1 MQNVKAF
8 NAQLAQD
15 KAAGCRLDED
25 FAEPGFP
32 SRKNRSRKKPRQ
44 SCYIPDD
51 AITQA
56 GVYRQV
62 LGPLH
67 MAEPLPPDNKES
79 RLVKERNKYW
89 LTIPYPAQCDIE
101 TPRGDGAVALD
112 PGVRSF
118 LTFFSEADCEAD
130 CGKVG
135 YQAFGRIQRLCQHL
149 DRLISRT
156 DQEKNRKKRR
166 NLRKAQARMRQ
177 KIINLGDELH
187 WQCARWL
194 TSNYRVI
201 LLPKFETQ
209 SMTRR
214 GERQIQS
221 KTARMMLSFQHYRF
235 KKRLHKKRLQWKA
248 WQRGS
253 LVLEV
258 TEAYTSRTRS
268 WDGESG
274 REVGRVENHQGRVRF
289 YHGPGYKWRPRDIP
303 KGFGR

>member
-1 MQNVKAF
+1 M
-8 NAQLAQD
+8 
-15 KAAGCRLDED
+15 
-25 FAEPGFP
+25 
-32 SRKNRSRKKPRQ
+32 
-44 SCYIPDD
+44 
-51 AITQA
+51 
-56 GVYRQV
+56 
-62 LGPLH
+62 
-67 MAEPLPPDNKES
+67 
-79 RLVKERNKYW
+79 
-89 LTIPYPAQCDIE
+89 
-101 TPRGDGAVALD
+101 D

-118 LTFFSEADCEAD
+118 LTFFSDLTFFCEAD

-149 DRLISRT
+149 DPLISRT

-177 KIINLGDELH
+177 KLINLVDELH

-221 KTARMMLSFQHYRF
+221 KTARKTARMMLSFQRYRF
-235 KKRLHKKRLQWKA
+235 KKRLQWKA

-253 LVLEV
+253 LVLQV
-258 TEAYTSRTRS
+258 NEAYTSRTGS
-268 WDGESG
+268 WDGRVDEKLGGSRTIRDESG
-274 REVGRVENHQGRVRF
+274 F
-289 YHGPGYKWRPRDIP
+289 IMDRDINGARGIFLRALGDSP
-303 KGFGR
+303 FPRELLTRVASQQTSTLLNICL

>member
-1 MQNVKAF
+1 MQHGPPGVKPEF
-8 NAQLAQD
+8 LFD
-15 KAAGCRLDED
+15 R
-25 FAEPGFP
+25 P
-32 SRKNRSRKKPRQ
+32 
-44 SCYIPDD
+44 
-51 AITQA
+51 
-56 GVYRQV
+56 
-62 LGPLH
+62 PLH
-67 MAEPLPPDNKES
+67 
-79 RLVKERNKYW
+79 
-89 LTIPYPAQCDIE
+89 TH
-101 TPRGDGAVALD
+101 

-130 CGKVG
+130 CGTVG

-177 KIINLGDELH
+177 KIINLVDELH
-187 WQCARWL
+187 WRCARWL

-214 GERQIQS
+214 GERQIHS

-235 KKRLHKKRLQWKA
+235 KKRLQWKA

-258 TEAYTSRTRS
+258 NEAYTRNS
-268 WDGESG
+268 DGNPNSPQVVVFLATIVDVT
-274 REVGRVENHQGRVRF
+274 VGS
-289 YHGPGYKWRPRDIP
+289 
-303 KGFGR
+303 

>member
-1 MQNVKAF
+1 M
-8 NAQLAQD
+8 
-15 KAAGCRLDED
+15 
-25 FAEPGFP
+25 
-32 SRKNRSRKKPRQ
+32 
-44 SCYIPDD
+44 
-51 AITQA
+51 
-56 GVYRQV
+56 
-62 LGPLH
+62 
-67 MAEPLPPDNKES
+67 
-79 RLVKERNKYW
+79 
-89 LTIPYPAQCDIE
+89 
-101 TPRGDGAVALD
+101 D

-177 KIINLGDELH
+177 KLINLVDELH

-221 KTARMMLSFQHYRF
+221 KTARKTAPDDAELPT
-235 KKRLHKKRLQWKA
+235 L
-248 WQRGS
+248 
-253 LVLEV
+253 
-258 TEAYTSRTRS
+258 
-268 WDGESG
+268 
-274 REVGRVENHQGRVRF
+274 
-289 YHGPGYKWRPRDIP
+289 
-303 KGFGR
+303 

>member
-1 MQNVKAF
+1 M
-8 NAQLAQD
+8 
-15 KAAGCRLDED
+15 
-25 FAEPGFP
+25 
-32 SRKNRSRKKPRQ
+32 
-44 SCYIPDD
+44 
-51 AITQA
+51 
-56 GVYRQV
+56 
-62 LGPLH
+62 
-67 MAEPLPPDNKES
+67 
-79 RLVKERNKYW
+79 
-89 LTIPYPAQCDIE
+89 
-101 TPRGDGAVALD
+101 D

>member
-1 MQNVKAF
+1 MELPGTGATDEQC
-8 NAQLAQD
+8 LA
-15 KAAGCRLDED
+15 A
-25 FAEPGFP
+25 
-32 SRKNRSRKKPRQ
+32 
-44 SCYIPDD
+44 
-51 AITQA
+51 
-56 GVYRQV
+56 
-62 LGPLH
+62 
-67 MAEPLPPDNKES
+67 KES
-79 RLVKERNKYW
+79 RLQHGPPGVKPEFLFDRPP
-89 LTIPYPAQCDIE
+89 LHTH
-101 TPRGDGAVALD
+101 

-130 CGKVG
+130 CGTVG

-166 NLRKAQARMRQ
+166 NMRKAQARMRQ
-177 KIINLGDELH
+177 KIINLVDELH

-235 KKRLHKKRLQWKA
+235 KKRLQWKA

-258 TEAYTSRTRS
+258 NEAYTSRTRS
-268 WDGESG
+268 WDGRVDEKLGGSRTIRDESG
-274 REVGRVENHQGRVRF
+274 F
-289 YHGPGYKWRPRDIP
+289 IMDRDINGARGIFLRALGDSP
-303 KGFGR
+303 FLRELLTRVASQQTSTLLNICW